1 MENLAEKLKEILG
14 EKGWVTGA
22 GAAPWQ
28 RDWLNR
34 YGEMPLGV
42 ARPNST
48 AQVAQVMAACHA
60 AGVVVV
66 PQGGNTGLCGAA
78 VLGAA
83 GGGILQMSRMAA
95 IAAPGPARGT
105 LRGRGQSG
113 HCDAGGVAAAP
124 RTGTARDRP
133 AGLARHGGCGG
144 AWPASACRDGRV
156 SGGA

>member
-60 AGVVVV
+60 AGGGGGA
-66 PQGGNTGLCGAA
+66 QGGETGLCGA
-78 VLGAA
+78 
-83 GGGILQMSRMAA
+83 
-95 IAAPGPARGT
+95 
-105 LRGRGQSG
+105 
-113 HCDAGGVAAAP
+113 GGVAGFWSK
-124 RTGTARDRP
+124 RGWFWRRCMRRLRHRDRCFRCIWGRRARRRS
-133 AGLARHGGCGG
+133 AG
-144 AWPASACRDGRV
+144 
-156 SGGA
+156 

>member
-48 AQVAQVMAACHA
+48 AQVAQVMAACH
-60 AGVVVV
+60 GGGGGGV

-78 VLGAA
+78 GVGAA
-83 GGGILQMSRMAA
+83 GGGGWEESGGGGGLGADRRSDRHQC
-95 IAAPGPARGT
+95 
-105 LRGRGQSG
+105 GRQSG
-113 HCDAGGVAAAP
+113 VSLWHDVGSGAGA
-124 RTGTARDRP
+124 
-133 AGLARHGGCGG
+133 
-144 AWPASACRDGRV
+144 
-156 SGGA
+156 

>member
-48 AQVAQVMAACHA
+48 AQVAQVMAAC
-60 AGVVVV
+60 
-66 PQGGNTGLCGAA
+66 P
-78 VLGAA
+78 AA
-83 GGGILQMSRMAA
+83 GGGGG
-95 IAAPGPARGT
+95 APGGET
-105 LRGRGQSG
+105 GV
-113 HCDAGGVAAAP
+113 CGG
-124 RTGTARDRP
+124 
-133 AGLARHGGCGG
+133 GGCGG
-144 AWPASACRDGRV
+144 GGGGGFGSWGGGGPWPRPIRPVARFWSKRGWFWRRCMRHLRHRDRCFRCIWGRRARRRSAGRAG
-156 SGGA
+156 SGRAAGGGR